1 MWDPAAL
8 EPGGDGLSGYT
19 DFVKTLAS
27 LALSLNRSVLL
38 INGDSHVYGTDRP
51 LADPSSATGQIH
63 GTPAVPNLTRTTV
76 QGSTNK
82 PREWLRLTVDPQS
95 PGVFSWQNVI
105 YCNDTTW
112 SPEASRRWR
121 LLQFCDQP
129 ALARTALTIQG
140 SPWIGGRWA
149 LILEIV

>member
-63 GTPAVPNLTRTTV
+63 GTPPSRT
-76 QGSTNK
+76 
-82 PREWLRLTVDPQS
+82 
-95 PGVFSWQNVI
+95 
-105 YCNDTTW
+105 
-112 SPEASRRWR
+112 
-121 LLQFCDQP
+121 
-129 ALARTALTIQG
+129 
-140 SPWIGGRWA
+140 
-149 LILEIV
+149 